1 MADTRGPGY
10 GSSNTGMPMWGWVA
24 AVIAVIVVLG
34 LIFAW
39 SGDSTQQ
46 QAGTPTSQ
54 NTTTTPPPAKVPAP
68 TPPANTTP
76 PAKQ

>member
-1 MADTRGPGY
+1 
-10 GSSNTGMPMWGWVA
+10 MWGWVA

-39 SGDSTQQ
+39 SGDSTRQ
-46 QAGTPTSQ
+46 QAETPTSQ
-54 NTTTTPPPAKVPAP
+54 NTTTTPPPAKAPAP